1 MIDLKLCRFGDK
13 LKTKGGQIVVYLG
26 YSKPITVE
34 LLECEGSHIIAGIN
48 DSPVGV
54 FWLGQYY
61 DNGVIVERD
70 GKMCG
75 AGRDENIIS
84 IFRDCKIDLSKNQ
97 FGDRLLTRR
106 GSMAIFLG
114 YNNKTEYYE
123 IEVIGELTKKHE
135 TISCN
140 KNGEVNNSSMFQFDI
155 IGKWE
160 E

>member
-34 LLECEGSHIIAGIN
+34 PFECDGSHIIAGMN
-48 DSPVGV
+48 DSSTSV

-61 DNGVIVERD
+61 DNGVIKQRD
-70 GKMCG
+70 LKFCG
-75 AGRDENIIS
+75 AGRDENIVG
-84 IFRDCKIDLSKNQ
+84 IFRDCEVDLSKNK

-106 GSMAIFLG
+106 GSMALFLG

-123 IEVIGELTKKHE
+123 IEVIGEKTQKHE

-140 KNGEVNNSSMFQFDI
+140 KNGEVDDSSMFQYDI

-160 E
+160 D